1 MKPVLGIEAKSE
13 IAERLTAT
21 LLAVLLIVAM
31 VLWTAPA
38 FAWAVGK
45 CPLTQG
51 FWKNHPDDWP
61 VSSLTLGTVAYT
73 EAQLITILKTPVGG
87 DASLDLAHQLIAAM
101 LNVAN
106 GSDPGP
112 ISATITDANGDLGTG
127 TIPEG
132 IAPSSPLGADMVND
146 AAGLDAYNEGELTPI
161 CMSAY

>member
-1 MKPVLGIEAKSE
+1 MKHVLGIERKRE
-13 IAERLTAT
+13 IAKRLTAT
-21 LLAVLLIVAM
+21 LVVALVAM

-61 VSSLTLGTVAYT
+61 VLSLTLGTVTYT
-73 EAQLITILKTPVGG
+73 EAQLITILKTPVAG

-101 LNVAN
+101 LNVDN
-106 GSDPGP
+106 GSNPAP

-127 TIPEG
+127 TIPDG
-132 IAPSSPLGADMVND
+132 IAPSSTLGADMVDD
-146 AAGLDAYNEGELTPI
+146 ANTLDSYNSGT
-161 CMSAY
+161 